1 MDGQI
6 ITLKCMFDI
15 TRKTV
20 TWTAGGLSIY
30 NFDHGSMAIPSTSY
44 KSRIIDYQYTELE
57 HQLALMVNKG
67 KDEGQQFKCAV
78 QVNLI
83 TDEDDDIQIKE
94 ILGKLDILTRIILQ
108 I

>member
-15 TRKTV
+15 TRQTV
-20 TWTAGGLSIY
+20 TWTAGGSSIY
-30 NFDHGSMAIPSTSY
+30 NFDHGFLAIPSTSY
-44 KSRIIDYQYTELE
+44 KSRIKDYQYTELE
-57 HQLALMVNKG
+57 HQLAIMVNKG

-78 QVNLI
+78 QVDLI
-83 TDEDDDIQIKE
+83 TDEDDDIQIQD
-94 ILGKLDILTRIILQ
+94 ILGKLDFLTHIILQ